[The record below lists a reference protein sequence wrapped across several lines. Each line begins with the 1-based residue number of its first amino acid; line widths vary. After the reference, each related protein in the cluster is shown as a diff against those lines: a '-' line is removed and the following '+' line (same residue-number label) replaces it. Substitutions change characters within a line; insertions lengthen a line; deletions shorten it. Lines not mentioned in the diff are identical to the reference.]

1 MSGSA
6 PPAVSIIVATYN
18 QAGYL
23 PQCLDSLLAQRMS
36 AADYEVI
43 VVDDGSTDESAA
55 VIARYGD
62 AVRRVTFRRNRGL
75 AEACNAGVKA
85 ARGRFI
91 VRVDSDDWLVETA
104 IKKLLDAAEDGDRA
118 DVVIPQYWI
127 IRGNEVSELATDAG
141 NLYTWMAGG
150 TLLRR
155 SALSEVGGYRALYWE
170 EFDLY
175 LRILLSGGAIVHLN
189 EPILYHR
196 EHDASMTASGQ
207 ARLDGWRELLS
218 VWPLETLR
226 RWGHDEELER
236 VAIEAEAKR

>member
-23 PQCLDSLLAQRMS
+23 PQCLDSLLAQRTP

-43 VVDDGSTDESAA
+43 VVDDGSTDESPA

-62 AVRRVTFRRNRGL
+62 AVRGITFRRNRGL
-75 AEACNAGVKA
+75 AEACNAGVEA

-91 VRVDSDDWLVETA
+91 VRVDSDDWLAEAA
-104 IKKLLDAAEDGDRA
+104 IAKLLAAAEDGDGA
-118 DVVIPQYWI
+118 DLVIPHYWI
-127 IRGNEVSELATDAG
+127 VRGDEVGELATDVG
-141 NLYTWMAGG
+141 NLFTWMAGG

-155 SALSEVGGYRALYWE
+155 SAVSEAGGYRAYFWE

-175 LRILLSGGAIVHLN
+175 LRMLLGGGALVHLD

-196 EHDASMTASGQ
+196 EHYASMTASGQ

-236 VAIEAEAKR
+236 VAAEAEVKL